1 MSSLVTKREL
11 FSTDRTVTSSSPGET
26 PVSQLTSLTCEHPLF
41 IFACANFSYLHACV
55 YTHTHAHI
63 HHTRGHTRTRINTF
77 PRPNIFL
84 VFSIFRPLQQSSQ
97 KKELQGASRGRIS
110 PCQRPPLPALPPV
123 YTRMYQYM
131 RMYQYTR
138 MCDRRMRMCDR
149 RMRMCEYTHKGCRCQ
164 RCHLYIR
171 VCVMDVC
178 VCVSIRPVKG
188 CRCQRCHLYIRVTPW
203 QEMSLYTYMRS
214 LYTCMTSLYTCMLT
228 YTRVCWRKHACMSCI
243 NVYVWCLNAYVW
255 RIHVMH
261 IRVHTLDER
270 NESFYDCK
278 YDICVWWCDI
288 VCMMMWHSMYV
299 LYIYTRTHLRW
310 AEWVLLW
317 L

>member
-178 VCVSIRPVKG
+178 VCVIDVCVCVSIHTKAAVASVATCIYAYVWWTYAYVWAYALSKAAVASVATCIYVLRRGK
-188 CRCQRCHLYIRVTPW
+188 RCLYIRICGLYIRVW
-203 QEMSLYTYMRS
+203 RLYI
-214 LYTCMTSLYTCMLT
+214 
-228 YTRVCWRKHACMSCI
+228 RVCWR
-243 NVYVWCLNAYVW
+243 
-255 RIHVMH
+255 IHVYADVNT
-261 IRVHTLDER
+261 RVCH
-270 NESFYDCK
+270 
-278 YDICVWWCDI
+278 V
-288 VCMMMWHSMYV
+288 
-299 LYIYTRTHLRW
+299 
-310 AEWVLLW
+310 
-317 L
+317 